1 MSGWRLF
8 KRLFLL
14 GVLSVAPLAATAWVL
29 IQFYGLVSRTV
40 RPLLLR
46 IPSLTESFPDFFL
59 TLIAFL
65 CFLVLIALV
74 GLFAR
79 NLAGRAF
86 FNLVERGFERIPLVK
101 SVFSSSKQLA
111 EVFFS
116 DTRSA
121 FREVVIF
128 TYPRPGSYSLGFVT
142 SATNTDGVVSI
153 FVPTPPNPANGN
165 LLVMPRDRFV
175 VTTLSVEQGINLI
188 ITCGAALTPAQAV
201 SLRADARR
209 LPGSL
214 DPAAEDTP

>member
-8 KRLFLL
+8 KRHFLL

-29 IQFYGLVSRTV
+29 VQFYGLVSRTV

-79 NLAGRAF
+79 NLAGKAF
-86 FNLVERGFERIPLVK
+86 FNLVERGFERIPLIK

-128 TYPRPGSYSLGFVT
+128 PYPRAGSYSLGFVT
-142 SATNTDGVVSI
+142 STSAGDGLVSV

-165 LLVMPRDRFV
+165 LLVMPRSQFA
-175 VTTLSVEQGINLI
+175 VTSLSVEQGINLI
-188 ITCGAALTPAQAV
+188 ITCGASLTPTQAAA
-201 SLRADARR
+201 LR
-209 LPGSL
+209 
-214 DPAAEDTP
+214 EDTVRLVGARESATKDPS